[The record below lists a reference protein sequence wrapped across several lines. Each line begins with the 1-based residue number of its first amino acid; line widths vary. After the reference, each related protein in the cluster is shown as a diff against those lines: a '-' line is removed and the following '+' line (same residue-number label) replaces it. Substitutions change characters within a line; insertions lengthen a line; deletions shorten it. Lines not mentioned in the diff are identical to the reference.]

1 MKWLVKANVLN
12 TVGPAAM
19 CSFDPPYVMTFVG
32 HPRPP
37 WPSDSRQTNP
47 ATAFEVDKIYIE
59 PLPDSSPEYLESIHI
74 SPKIREFKDKE
85 YRARYGSRYAGLLPL
100 RWEIF
105 LGTQRT
111 VSDACFIAL
120 THPYEPAPPLPEA
133 QRKTALADVVNF
145 CVASMNGGFPLRFSD
160 GPGAVVAFPGKFV
173 REKKEWVWKP
183 LFLDWDEYARKGGGH
198 KGLDRA
204 IRELSPGTT
213 PATLSQFIASL
224 PIV

>member
-85 YRARYGSRYAGLLPL
+85 SFVTQACKYQMAALRQAEEEERQREGESPNLL
-100 RWEIF
+100 
-105 LGTQRT
+105 TTCT
-111 VSDACFIAL
+111 VS
-120 THPYEPAPPLPEA
+120 Y
-133 QRKTALADVVNF
+133 V
-145 CVASMNGGFPLRFSD
+145 
-160 GPGAVVAFPGKFV
+160 
-173 REKKEWVWKP
+173 
-183 LFLDWDEYARKGGGH
+183 
-198 KGLDRA
+198 
-204 IRELSPGTT
+204 
-213 PATLSQFIASL
+213 
-224 PIV
+224 